1 MKYILLIFLFLFPI
15 NSFSQTVVK
24 GKVTDKR
31 NNPIPLANVYI
42 KDTYD
47 GASTDT
53 LGNFKITTFEEGE
66 FTLIVSYI
74 GYKKFE
80 EVLKLEKKEIVR
92 NIILEEEAGQLRTIV
107 ISAGAFEASD
117 EKKAV
122 NFRPL
127 DIVTTA
133 GADGDLFSALN
144 TLPGTQQIGEQEGLF
159 VRGGS
164 SIETKTVIDELVVL
178 NPYFTSVPDV
188 PQRGRFSPFLFKGT
202 IFSTGG
208 YSAQYGQALS
218 AAVILK
224 SQDLPPI
231 SNSALSLMAV
241 GFAGVHTE
249 RWENTSL
256 SVSAE
261 YTNLSPYLK
270 VFPQKIE
277 WEKAPEVKGGSIIFR
292 HKPSS
297 TGILKF
303 YGTFNRSDLGLFQEN
318 LNAPYGTMNLFKLN
332 NNNIYTNASY
342 KDVLGEDITY
352 FFGASYTKNLDD
364 ITGDAFNIKTD
375 ADLSQLKFTINK
387 PLADNILFTVG
398 AEGMMNNSKD
408 DGELNSILVNRKLED
423 KYFASFAE
431 SDITFTDN
439 FAARFGLRQEY
450 SKILDKYNFAPRIS
464 LAYLTGETSQV
475 SFAFGEFYQT
485 PEKQFLYF
493 GDNLNY
499 ENATHY
505 ILNYQIL
512 KERTT
517 FRIEGYYKKYNNLIK
532 RDNSLLFGYN
542 NNGNGYARG
551 IDIFWRD
558 KQTFSN
564 VDYWISYSFLDTE
577 RNYRDYPKS
586 VQPTFA
592 TPHTFSVVYKQYVPE
607 ITTSFGLTYS
617 FATGRPYF
625 NPNNPEYLGDRTK
638 SIQNLSF
645 NASYLTNINGNF
657 TVVFVSV
664 GNVLGINNIYGYRFS
679 NDGARSSA
687 VVSPSLRTFFVGVFI
702 SFFKQG

>member
-1 MKYILLIFLFLFPI
+1 MKNILLFILFLLTIESFP
-15 NSFSQTVVK
+15 QTVIK
-24 GKVTDKR
+24 GTITDKR
-31 NNPIPLANVYI
+31 KNPIPLANVYI

-47 GASTDT
+47 GASSDT

-74 GYKKFE
+74 GYKKYE

-133 GADGDLFSALN
+133 GADGDLYGALN

-164 SIETKTVIDELVVL
+164 SVETKTIIDEMVVL

-231 SNSALSLMAV
+231 SNSGLSLLAV

-256 SVSAE
+256 TVSAE
-261 YTNLSPYLK
+261 YTNLAPYLD
-270 VFPQKIE
+270 VFPTRIE
-277 WEKAPEVKGGSIIFR
+277 WDKPPISKGGSIVFR
-292 HKPSS
+292 HKTSS

-303 YGTFNRSDLGLFQEN
+303 YGTFNRSDLSLFQED
-318 LNAPYGTMNLFKLN
+318 LNAPIGSKNFFKLN

-352 FFGASYTKNLDD
+352 FVGTSYTKNIDD
-364 ITGDAFNIKTD
+364 INAEPNEIQTD
-375 ADLSQLKFTINK
+375 ADLAQLKFTLNK
-387 PLADNILFTVG
+387 PFAENILFTVG
-398 AEGMMNNSKD
+398 AEGMMQNSD
-408 DGELNSILVNRKLED
+408 DKGIFNGLTLNRKLED
-423 KYFASFAE
+423 KYFATFAE

-439 FAARFGLRQEY
+439 FAGRFGVRFEN
-450 SKILDKYNFAPRIS
+450 SKIINKNNVAPRIS
-464 LAYLTGETSQV
+464 LAYLTSETSQV
-475 SFAFGEFYQT
+475 SFAYGKFYQT
-485 PEKQFLYF
+485 PDKQFLYF
-493 GDNLNY
+493 GENLTY

-517 FRIEGYYKKYNNLIK
+517 FRIEGYYKKYDDLIK
-532 RDNSLLFGYN
+532 RDNSALFSYN
-542 NNGNGYARG
+542 NEGTGYARG

-564 VDYWISYSFLDTE
+564 VDYWVSYSFLNTE
-577 RNYRDYPKS
+577 RDYRDFPKS
-586 VQPTFA
+586 AQPTFA
-592 TPHTFSVVYKQYVPE
+592 TPHTFSIVYKQYVPE

-617 FATGRPYF
+617 IATGRPYY
-625 NPNNPEYLGDRTK
+625 NPNNSEYLGDRTK
-638 SIQNLSF
+638 SIQNLSL
-645 NASYLTNINGNF
+645 NASYITNISGNF
-657 TVVFVSV
+657 TVVFVSL

-687 VVSPSLRTFFVGVFI
+687 IVSPSLRTFFVGVFI